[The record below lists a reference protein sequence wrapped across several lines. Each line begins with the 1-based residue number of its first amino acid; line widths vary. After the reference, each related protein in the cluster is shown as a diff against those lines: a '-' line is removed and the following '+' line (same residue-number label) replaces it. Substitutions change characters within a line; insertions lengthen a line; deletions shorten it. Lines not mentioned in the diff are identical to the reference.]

1 MTDPLHS
8 FERDWLTSVIM
19 IIFFLISESLLWIID
34 LYRYKMNNLSDEN
47 RFILLVSSSIIL
59 VRLIID
65 GCHFIDSKI
74 RNVPMSRSI
83 LS

>member
-1 MTDPLHS
+1 MIDLLHS
-8 FERDWLTSVIM
+8 FERDCYFCDYDH
-19 IIFFLISESLLWIID
+19 FFLISESLLWIID

-59 VRLIID
+59 VRLITD